1 VLEVSTV
8 ADVALAIRVDDKKY
22 MWDGKLYETEDEA
35 RKVKEEYEKENF
47 EVHITKGEEGKFLVY
62 SRRVVTEVV
71 VEGEAP
77 I

>member
-1 VLEVSTV
+1 M
-8 ADVALAIRVDDKKY
+8 ANPALAIRVDDKKY
-22 MWDGKLYETEDEA
+22 MWDGKVYESEEEA
-35 RKVKEEYEKENF
+35 RKVQEEYEKENF

-62 SRRVVTEVV
+62 SRRLVTEVV

>member
-1 VLEVSTV
+1 M
-8 ADVALAIRVDDKKY
+8 ANPALAIRVDDKKY
-22 MWDGKLYETEDEA
+22 MWDGKIYESEEEA
-35 RKVKEEYEKENF
+35 RKVQEEYKKENF

-62 SRRVVTEVV
+62 SRRLVTEVV